1 MSPRLPWRTSLSR
14 RLAAPAPDHLRSSSS
29 ASRKTSGRLSSL
41 DLRPSLDLPG
51 LGFFYPENCSGQA
64 VGLRV
69 YPASKNWAWAIGR
82 IGQGPTLE
90 SAGNSDLGKEPHRIR
105 STRSVGLH
113 VLNSSVSMDNGS
125 KASH

>member
-1 MSPRLPWRTSLSR
+1 MSPRLPWRTSPSR

-29 ASRKTSGRLSSL
+29 ASRKTSGRLSSS

-69 YPASKNWAWAIGR
+69 YPASQNCAWVIGRIGR

-90 SAGNSDLGKEPHRIR
+90 SAGSFDLSKKPHRIR
-105 STRSVGLH
+105 SIRPVLLH
-113 VLNSSVSMDNGS
+113 ALNSSVSN
-125 KASH
+125 